1 MAAKVKKG
9 DKVVIL
15 TGKDKGRSG
24 EVIRVI
30 PDEDRVLVR
39 GINQMKRHTKPSQT
53 DPQGGIKVKEAP
65 IHISNVALTDPK
77 SGKPTRV
84 GFMEKDGRKMRVA
97 RKSGVAI
104 DG

>member
-39 GINQMKRHTKPSQT
+39 GINQMKRHTKPSQA

-65 IHISNVALTDPK
+65 IHISNVSLTDPK

-84 GFMEKDGRKMRVA
+84 GFMDKDGRKVRVA